1 MLVFDEQLHQ
11 VLEPQNLEHPM
22 VWWEMVRFPADERWS
37 PPNHPFY
44 HFNAILSIIKQP
56 LWIPPFMETPTKM
69 RWFRTSQ
76 RLSSVM
82 GFRSSYPLVL
92 AQNIHFQCWWL
103 IKLPLLLIQSC
114 KFPFQNLGL
123 NFWTSLK
130 NNIYIPWVLRQL
142 DLLGQAIFLPRSRLG
157 RGWIP
162 VRHWGYSPFINWI
175 THLQDLWTRVIN
187 H

>member
-1 MLVFDEQLHQ
+1 MNNCIKSWSRKTWSTQ
-11 VLEPQNLEHPM
+11 
-22 VWWEMVRFPADERWS
+22 WSGERWLGFLLMRDGP

-56 LWIPPFMETPTKM
+56 FWIPPFMETPTKM

-130 NNIYIPWVLRQL
+130 NNIYIYHESCVSLISL
-142 DLLGQAIFLPRSRLG
+142 VRLSSCHDPG
-157 RGWIP
+157 
-162 VRHWGYSPFINWI
+162 
-175 THLQDLWTRVIN
+175 
-187 H
+187 

>member
-1 MLVFDEQLHQ
+1 MNNCIKSWSRKTWSTQ
-11 VLEPQNLEHPM
+11 
-22 VWWEMVRFPADERWS
+22 WSGERWLGFLLMRDGP

-130 NNIYIPWVLRQL
+130 NNIYIYHESCVSLISL
-142 DLLGQAIFLPRSRLG
+142 VRLSSCHDPG
-157 RGWIP
+157 
-162 VRHWGYSPFINWI
+162 
-175 THLQDLWTRVIN
+175 
-187 H
+187 

>member
-11 VLEPQNLEHPM
+11 VLEPQNLEHP
-22 VWWEMVRFPADERWS
+22 RYDERWLGFLMRDGP

-44 HFNAILSIIKQP
+44 HFYGILSIINQP
-56 LWIPPFMETPTKM
+56 FSIPPFMETPTKLI
-69 RWFRTSQ
+69 WFRTSQ

-114 KFPFQNLGL
+114 KLPFQNLGL
-123 NFWTSLK
+123 NIVKKQILH
-130 NNIYIPWVLRQL
+130 IYIYTMSPASAWSPWSGYLPATIQARPGV
-142 DLLGQAIFLPRSRLG
+142 DPGSSLGL
-157 RGWIP
+157 
-162 VRHWGYSPFINWI
+162 
-175 THLQDLWTRVIN
+175 
-187 H
+187 